1 MADVTPVVAEPV
13 SVALVDDDPLVR
25 RALRLLLAGAEGVEV
40 VGEAG
45 DGEQVP
51 DLVRAHRP
59 DVLLVDVRMPV
70 VDGIEAIRRLAQV
83 EPRER
88 PAALVLTTFESDASV
103 LEAVRAGA
111 VGFLLKHSPPDRIVD
126 AVRAA
131 ASGEPAFSPS
141 ALRALVAH
149 VGTGAAATAP
159 EPALDASA
167 LSERELQVARAVA
180 RGLTN
185 AEIAAELYVSS
196 GTVKAD
202 VSAMLTRLGLA
213 NRTQLAIAA
222 HTLPPEPAAGAG

>member
-1 MADVTPVVAEPV
+1 MADVTPAAGQSV

-25 RALRLLLAGAEGVEV
+25 RALRLLLAGADGVEV
-40 VGEAG
+40 VAEAG

-51 DLVRAHRP
+51 ELVRAHRP

-83 EPRER
+83 EPGER
-88 PAALVLTTFESDASV
+88 PAALVLTTFESDGSV

-111 VGFLLKHSPPDRIVD
+111 VGFLLKHSAPDRIVE

-131 ASGEPAFSPS
+131 AAGEPAFSPS
-141 ALRALVAH
+141 ALRALVTH
-149 VGTGAAATAP
+149 VGSGSAATGP
-159 EPALDASA
+159 EPSIDPGS
-167 LSERELQVARAVA
+167 LSERELLVARAVA

>member
-1 MADVTPVVAEPV
+1 VAHLSSEQPQAI
-13 SVALVDDDPLVR
+13 SVGLVDDDPLVR
-25 RALRLLLAGAEGVEV
+25 RALRLLLAGAEGIEV
-40 VGEAG
+40 VAEAG
-45 DGEQVP
+45 DGDEVP
-51 DLVRAHRP
+51 VLVREHRP

-70 VDGIEAIRRLAQV
+70 VDGIEAVRRLATDDDGH
-83 EPRER
+83 R

-131 ASGEPAFSPS
+131 AAGEPAFSPS
-141 ALRALVAH
+141 ALRALVEH
-149 VGTGAAATAP
+149 VGTSSAATGPAP
-159 EPALDASA
+159 AIDPAT
-167 LSERELQVARAVA
+167 LSDRELAVARAVA

-202 VSAMLTRLGLA
+202 VSALLTRLGMA

-222 HTLPPEPAAGAG
+222 HSLPA

>member
-1 MADVTPVVAEPV
+1 MADLTPDLEPPGAQQV
-13 SVALVDDDPLVR
+13 SVGLVDDDPLVR
-25 RALRLLLAGAEGVEV
+25 RALHLLLAGADGIEV

-51 DLVRAHRP
+51 DLVRHHRP
-59 DVLLVDVRMPV
+59 DVLLIDLRMPV
-70 VDGIEAIRRLAQV
+70 VDGIETIRRLARV
-83 EPRER
+83 EPSRR
-88 PAALVLTTFESDASV
+88 PAALVLTTFESDAGV

-131 ASGEPAFSPS
+131 AAGEPAFSPS
-141 ALRALVAH
+141 ALRALVSH
-149 VGTGAAATAP
+149 VGSAPAVGAGPTIDP
-159 EPALDASA
+159 TSV
-167 LSERELQVARAVA
+167 SERELAVARAVA

-185 AEIAAELYVSS
+185 AEIAAELYLSS

-202 VSAMLTRLGLA
+202 VSALLTRLDLA

-222 HTLPPEPAAGAG
+222 HTLPS